1 VSSLPDWIQL
11 LGYLFFAAALLVA
24 LYFCWPAGGEAKA
37 PVTPAAWPR
46 RKAPARPAPQIEDVA
61 ALIERTDAHERYA
74 AGHASRVAKLASALA
89 HAAGVERE
97 ERGRIHQ
104 AALLHDLG
112 MLDVPPDLIAKPQL
126 LTQVEFQQ
134 IARHTLRGAA
144 RALEVT
150 GDREIAG
157 WVRWSHERWDGLG
170 FPDGLAGEQ
179 IPLGARILRLADSA
193 EAMLQDRPYRP
204 AMVPDA
210 VKAEI
215 NRLAGIAFDPTLAA
229 VFVDYVLPRQL
240 LQEVAGS
247 EQTPPEA

>member
-1 VSSLPDWIQL
+1 LPDWIQL

-24 LYFCWPAGGEAKA
+24 LYFLWPGGDAPQARVAPAG
-37 PVTPAAWPR
+37 WPR
-46 RKAPARPAPQIEDVA
+46 RKAAPRQAPQLEDVA
-61 ALIERTDAHERYA
+61 ALIERADAHERYTP
-74 AGHASRVAKLASALA
+74 GHAARVARLASALA
-89 HAAGVERE
+89 HAVGVERE

-104 AALLHDLG
+104 AGLLHDLG
-112 MLDVPPDLIAKPQL
+112 MLDVPPDLVAKPQL
-126 LTQVEFQQ
+126 LTQAEFQQ
-134 IARHTLRGAA
+134 IARHPLRGAA
-144 RALEVT
+144 RALEIT

-170 FPDGLAGEQ
+170 FPDGLSGEQ

-204 AMVPDA
+204 AMVPDE

-229 VFVDYVLPRQL
+229 LFVDFVLPRQL

-247 EQTPPEA
+247 DAATPEG

>member
-1 VSSLPDWIQL
+1 MSSLPDWIQL

-24 LYFCWPAGGEAKA
+24 LYFLWPGGEPPRPTAA
-37 PVTPAAWPR
+37 PATWPR
-46 RKAPARPAPQIEDVA
+46 RKAAPPRAPHLEDVA
-61 ALIERTDAHERYA
+61 ALIERTDAHERYP
-74 AGHASRVAKLASALA
+74 AGHAARVARLASALA
-89 HAAGVERE
+89 HAVGVERE

-112 MLDVPPDLIAKPQL
+112 MLDVATDLVAKPQL
-126 LTQVEFQQ
+126 LTQAEFLQV
-134 IARHTLRGAA
+134 ARHTLRGAA
-144 RALEVT
+144 RALEIT
-150 GDREIAG
+150 GDREVAG

-204 AMVPDA
+204 ALVPDE

-215 NRLAGIAFDPTLAA
+215 NRLAGIAFDPMLAA

-240 LQEVAGS
+240 LQEVEGAEAPG
-247 EQTPPEA
+247 PEA

>member
-1 VSSLPDWIQL
+1 LPDWIQL

-24 LYFCWPAGGEAKA
+24 VYFLWPGGEAAEA
-37 PVTPAAWPR
+37 PARPPMWPR
-46 RKAPARPAPQIEDVA
+46 RKAAPPRPAPQIEDVA
-61 ALIERTDAHERYA
+61 ALIERVDAHERYRP
-74 AGHASRVAKLASALA
+74 GHASRVAKFASALA
-89 HAAGVERE
+89 HAVGVERE
-97 ERGRIHQ
+97 ERARIHQ
-104 AALLHDLG
+104 AALLHDVG
-112 MLDVPPDLIAKPQL
+112 MLEVAPDLVSKPQL

-170 FPDGLAGEQ
+170 FPDGLSAEQ
-179 IPLGARILRLADSA
+179 IPLGARILRIADSA

-204 AMVPDA
+204 AMVPDE

-229 VFVDYVLPRQL
+229 LFVDYVLPRQL
-240 LQEVAGS
+240 LQEVSGS
-247 EQTPPEA
+247 DIATPEA